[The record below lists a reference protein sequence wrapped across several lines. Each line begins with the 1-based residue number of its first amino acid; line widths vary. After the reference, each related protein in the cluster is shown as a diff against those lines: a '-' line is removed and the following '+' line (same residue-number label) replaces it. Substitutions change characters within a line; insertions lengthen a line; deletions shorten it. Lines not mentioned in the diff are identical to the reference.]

1 MINSAHSQLCEALA
15 FSIVFFMVAGAGAV
29 RGEAIANSVEPGQ
42 CFEHWSQA
50 AEFVRKEGIQ
60 SLEEVTRRDERF
72 ANVRIV
78 KAMLCRND
86 DGYAYQFVVQDRS
99 GGLRRFKVETGLK

>member
-1 MINSAHSQLCEALA
+1 MTVSVPGRQCAVLA
-15 FSIVFFMVAGAGAV
+15 FSILLAGFAV
-29 RGEAIANSVEPGQ
+29 PGLARGEAVANSVEPGQ

-50 AEFVRKEGIQ
+50 ADFVRQEGLQ
-60 SLEEVTRRDERF
+60 SLEQVTARDERF

-86 DGYAYQFVVQDRS
+86 DGYAYRFVVQDRS
-99 GGLRRFKVETGLK
+99 GGLRQFSVQSGLK